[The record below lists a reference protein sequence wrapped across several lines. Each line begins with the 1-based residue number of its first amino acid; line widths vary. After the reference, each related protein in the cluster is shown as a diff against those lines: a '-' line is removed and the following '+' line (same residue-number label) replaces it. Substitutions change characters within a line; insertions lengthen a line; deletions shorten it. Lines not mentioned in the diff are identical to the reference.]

1 MQEQDL
7 AAKRKLF
14 GTNGIRGT
22 IGKDMTAQFAM
33 EMGKA
38 IGSFFQGDIVIG
50 ADSRT
55 SNDMLKSAVSAGI
68 LSTGCGVIDI
78 GLAPTPCIQYTV
90 SKSTA
95 SAGVVITASHNP
107 PEFNG
112 IKVVGADGTELG
124 FKDELSIEKI
134 FFSKDFRSA
143 DWAEIGILRKD
154 PDANGRY
161 AEGIKRV
168 LDVNLIRK
176 AKLKVVIDCANGVA
190 GLVTPKLLTGIGVR
204 VIALNQEPDGS
215 FPVHP
220 SEPIPEN
227 LKDLM
232 RVVKEEKA
240 SFGVAHDGDADRS
253 IFVDD
258 KGTYVTGDRSFAIL
272 AGYVVSKNPGSSVV
286 STVATS
292 DCVTDIVAKNGG
304 KTVLTRVG
312 SPVIAGKMKEIG
324 AVFGGEE
331 SGGLFYAKHQFCKD
345 AAMATAL
352 MAQMVAEKG
361 ALSILLREVPVYC
374 QSKLKIRC
382 DKGRMRAVTEK
393 LIKSTKGKKVDLT
406 DGVKV
411 FEGRDWVIIRPSGT
425 EPIFRVFSQ
434 SKSEKRAAELSQ
446 KYFKLLSEIISDSC

>member
-1 MQEQDL
+1 MDENDL
-7 AAKRKLF
+7 AGKRKLF
-14 GTNGIRGT
+14 GTNGVRGT
-22 IGKDMTAQFAM
+22 VGKDMTAQFAM

-38 IGSFFQGDIVIG
+38 IGSFFEGDIVVG
-50 ADSRT
+50 VDSRT
-55 SNDMLKSAVSAGI
+55 SNDMLKSALSAGI
-68 LSTGCGVIDI
+68 LSTGRGVIDI
-78 GLAPTPCIQYTV
+78 GLAPTPCVQYTV

-95 SAGVVITASHNP
+95 SGGVVITASHNP

-154 PDANGRY
+154 PDANARY
-161 AEGIKRV
+161 ADGIRSV
-168 LDVNLIRK
+168 LDVNAIRK

-190 GLVTPKLLTGIGVR
+190 GLVTPKLLKDIGIK
-204 VIALNQEPDGS
+204 VIALNPEPDGS
-215 FPVHP
+215 FPGHP
-220 SEPIPEN
+220 SEPTPEN

-232 RVVKEEKA
+232 RTVVEEKA

-253 IFVDD
+253 IFVDN
-258 KGTYVTGDRSFAIL
+258 KGVYLTGDRSFAIL

-292 DCVTDIVAKNGG
+292 DCVADFVKQNGG
-304 KTVLTRVG
+304 KTVLVRVG
-312 SPVIAGKMKEIG
+312 SPVIASKMKEIG

-331 SGGLFYAKHQFCKD
+331 SGGLFYAKHQLCKD
-345 AAMATAL
+345 AAMMTAL
-352 MAQMVAEKG
+352 MAQMVAERG
-361 ALSILLREVPVYC
+361 SLSKLLEEVPVYC

-382 DKGRMRAVTEK
+382 EKGRMKAVTEK
-393 LIKSTKGKKVDLT
+393 LIRSAKGKKVDMT

-411 FEGRDWVIIRPSGT
+411 FEGKDWVIIRPSGT
-425 EPIFRVFSQ
+425 EPVFRVFSQ
-434 SKSEKRAAELSQ
+434 SKSEERAARLAQ
-446 KYFKLLSEIISDSC
+446 KYFKLLSEIISGSR